1 VRTLAALLFAF
12 VTALATV
19 AGGSPR
25 RIAILE
31 PDDELVRAVTLSLS
45 PWGVETTRSEATPPE
60 LSHADAVEVATQLA
74 RRLNVEAMI
83 WISRAEEATLLWV
96 FDAHSGNVTARRLSE
111 APPFDG
117 AAAAAVALSVK
128 TVLRTSS
135 VAPPDERLG
144 PEPAPPSSNHPLA
157 LELGGGGHWI
167 GARALEARFEL
178 AAVAWLVF
186 QRRVG
191 VGLELSAGP
200 GVSVADER
208 FRGRYRELVAGGELR
223 LRPLRE
229 PPLSVAVSLGGALH
243 WTRLEGTLAASSLYR
258 EVARRNATLD
268 AEVLV
273 SLDIGGGAYLGVSA
287 GLSYAPAYRRYLVEG
302 NPVFS
307 PLPLSSNLAGHIGV
321 GLF

>member
-144 PEPAPPSSNHPLA
+144 AEPAPPSSNHPLA
-157 LELGGGGHWI
+157 LELGGGG
-167 GARALEARFEL
+167 L